1 MPEANQT
8 SLRKIAF
15 LFCVLSF
22 ILFSYHLEQISLY
35 HTDEQYYI
43 QSCRNMVDS
52 GDWLTPVLNEKMRF
66 AKPVLFYWLASIS
79 FKIFGV
85 SLASARL
92 VSALLGS
99 LGLWAV
105 YRMGTTLF
113 GPLAGLYSV
122 FILASSFLYFLSARL
137 AYTDMALSFFITL
150 SLYFFSRLVRPEDG
164 GMEKGGQEKNG
175 TRDILFIYL
184 FMGLATATKGPPG
197 FMVPGLIIAAFL
209 LITRDRKTATCFLHP
224 PGILL
229 FLGLSLFWPLL
240 MAWMH
245 GGAFVN
251 HLLHAEGVDRVLHT
265 EKPSL
270 YFVFAILRYFAPWS
284 FFLVAAAFLAFGKE
298 ERPLLKTTGKRALF
312 LWIYVA
318 VPLVLFTFLRTRHS
332 RYMLPAFPALAILAG
347 HYFNRV
353 VKNEINPMGKGFKIP
368 YLFSAALL
376 LALAVISLLSGLLLF
391 RLEWELFSW
400 SFFLLPV
407 FFFIGG
413 AALLFS
419 WKKKDLSLS
428 PLLISIPLLACFALI
443 AGKII
448 PSLNPDPMMAFAN
461 KINQEW
467 KPETRIGTYGFG
479 NGNQRLRVLT
489 GRPVESL
496 DKKESLGL
504 FLNGKGPLYLAIREE
519 DFKNATKDAAASYQ
533 VFVEAKQWRKI
544 KLDTETIDQAKREFG
559 PGLLEKFRE
568 RVFLV
573 YIEKKERMA
582 RFEDHAL

>member
-1 MPEANQT
+1 MPEGNQT

-22 ILFSYHLEQISLY
+22 FFFAYHLEQISLY

-52 GDWLTPVLNEKMRF
+52 GDWFTPVLNEKMRF

-79 FKIFGV
+79 FNIFGV

-99 LGLWAV
+99 LGLWVV
-105 YRMGTTLF
+105 YRMGTVLF
-113 GPLAGLYSV
+113 GQQTGLYSA

-150 SLYFFSRLVRPEDG
+150 SLYFFSRLIRPVYK
-164 GMEKGGQEKNG
+164 GMEEGGLEKSRA
-175 TRDILFIYL
+175 RDILFIYI

-197 FMVPGLIIAAFL
+197 FMVPGLIIAAFIL
-209 LITRDRKTATCFLHP
+209 TTKDQKTATCFLHP
-224 PGILL
+224 AGIFL
-229 FLGLSLFWPLL
+229 FLCLSLFWPLL

-245 GGAFVN
+245 GGAFVD
-251 HLLHAEGVDRVLHT
+251 HLLHAEGVERIFHT
-265 EKPSL
+265 ERPSL
-270 YFVFAILRYFAPWS
+270 YFIFAILRYFAPWS
-284 FFLVAAAFLAFGKE
+284 FFLVPAAFLAFGTG
-298 ERPLLKTTGKRALF
+298 ERHLLKTTEKRGLF

-347 HYFNRV
+347 HYFNRIV
-353 VKNEINPMGKGFKIP
+353 EKEINPMGKGFKIP
-368 YLFSAALL
+368 YLFSAAFL
-376 LALAVISLLSGLLLF
+376 LALAALSLLSGLLLVH
-391 RLEWELFSW
+391 LEWELFSW

-419 WKKKDLSLS
+419 WRKKDLSLS
-428 PLLISIPLLACFALI
+428 PLIISIPLLACFALI

-448 PSLNPDPMMAFAN
+448 PFLNPDPMMAFAE
-461 KINQEW
+461 KINQVW
-467 KPETRIGTYGFG
+467 KPEARIGTYGFG
-479 NGNQRLRVLT
+479 NGNQRLRILT

-496 DKKESLGL
+496 DKKENLML
-504 FLNGKGPLYLAIREE
+504 FLNGKGLIYLAIREE
-519 DFKNATKDAAASYQ
+519 DFKNAAKDAAAPYQ
-533 VFVEAKQWRKI
+533 ILAEAKQWRKI
-544 KLDTETIDQAKREFG
+544 KLTAGTIDQAKREFR

-568 RVFLV
+568 RVYLV
-573 YIEKKERMA
+573 YREA
-582 RFEDHAL
+582 RSRTPGI